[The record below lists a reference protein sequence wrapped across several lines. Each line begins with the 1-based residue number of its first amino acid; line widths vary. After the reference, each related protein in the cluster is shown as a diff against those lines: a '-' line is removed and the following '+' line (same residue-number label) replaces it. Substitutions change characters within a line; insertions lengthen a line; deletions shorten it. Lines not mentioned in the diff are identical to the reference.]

1 MEPSVT
7 STTLN
12 NLRGNRWGKIVAV
25 HGEGDQ
31 TARLH
36 ALGFLPGKKV
46 RHRNTAPLGDPAAY
60 ELENQK
66 VSLRSAEA
74 SLVEIELL

>member
-1 MEPSVT
+1 MRQGK
-7 STTLN
+7 TLDR
-12 NLRGNRWGKIVAV
+12 LRGERWATIVAV
-25 HGEGDQ
+25 QGESES

-36 ALGFLPGKKV
+36 AMGFLPGRKV

-66 VSLRSAEA
+66 VSLRRSEA
-74 SLVEIELL
+74 AMVEIQEL